1 MNCGYSFLLGL
12 VLASASGTAVPAWDH
27 PSHMTTAAIAF
38 AEIER
43 QRPDLIEPL
52 GLMLMKHPDPA
63 PFWVAASGA
72 TDSRERARR
81 MFIQAARWPDDS
93 KGTSND
99 RLSWHSARYPII
111 ADDASPE
118 TRALIEA
125 REGDPAGDAIEAL
138 QLQAAVMAN
147 PEAGADERALALTW
161 FLHVAGDIHQPM
173 HVTDLFSAEYP
184 TGNAAGGMSYVW
196 DPLQD
201 SATTLHILWDSN
213 FFRST
218 ALEDVDRY
226 AAELVEK
233 YPRSAFEQLG
243 TPSKKPDFEAWVRET
258 HQIGVDFVYGGGL
271 EFVSDPDK
279 GQTTEQMVGKMVK
292 YILFGVSPVEE
303 APEVPAEYWDQLQEI
318 ARSQVTLAGYRMA
331 DVIIAAADSLLAERS
346 LSGRILDA
354 ADNVPDRAEE

>member
-1 MNCGYSFLLGL
+1 MLRKFLLIGSA
-12 VLASASGTAVPAWDH
+12 VLASVSTSAHAWDH

-52 GLMLMKHPDPA
+52 GLMMMRHPDPA

-81 MFIQAARWPDDS
+81 MFIEASRWPDDS

-99 RLSWHSARYPII
+99 RLSWHSARFPII
-111 ADDASPE
+111 ADDVPAE

-125 REGDPAGDAIEAL
+125 REGAPAGDAIEAL
-138 QLQAAVMAN
+138 HLQAAVLAN
-147 PEAGADERALALTW
+147 PEAGADERALALSW
-161 FLHVAGDIHQPM
+161 FLHIAGDIHQPM
-173 HVTDLFSAEYP
+173 HTTDLFSAEYP
-184 TGNAAGGMSYVW
+184 TGNAAGAMSYVW

-201 SATTLHILWDSN
+201 SAATLHILWDSN
-213 FFRST
+213 SFRST

-233 YPRSAFEQLG
+233 HPRSTFPQLA
-243 TPSKKPDFEAWVRET
+243 PRSKNPDFEAWVRET
-258 HQIGVDFVYGGGL
+258 HQIGVEFAYGGGI

-279 GQTTEQMVGKMVK
+279 DQTTEQMVGKIVN
-292 YILFGVSPVEE
+292 YILFGVSPVED
-303 APEVPAEYWDQLQEI
+303 APKVPAEYWTQLQEVVQ
-318 ARSQVTLAGYRMA
+318 SQVTLAGYRMA
-331 DVIIAAADSLLAERS
+331 DVIIAAADSLVAERS
-346 LSGRILDA
+346 LSGSILDA
-354 ADNVPDRAEE
+354 ADNVPKRAEE

>member
-1 MNCGYSFLLGL
+1 MSCRSSFVLGL
-12 VLASASGTAVPAWDH
+12 VLASASGTAVSAWDH

-184 TGNAAGGMSYVW
+184 TGNSAGAQSYVW
-196 DPLQD
+196 DPLLD

-218 ALEDVDRY
+218 ALGDVDRY
-226 AAELVEK
+226 AVELVEK

-243 TPSKKPDFEAWVRET
+243 APSKTPDFEAWARET
-258 HQIGVDFVYGGGL
+258 HQIAVDFAYGGGI

-279 GQTTEQMVGKMVK
+279 DQTAEQLVGKMVK
-292 YILFGVSPVEE
+292 YILFGVSPLED
-303 APEVPAEYWDQLQEI
+303 APEVPAEYWEQLQEN
-318 ARSQVTLAGYRMA
+318 AQSQVTLAGYRMA
-331 DVIIAAADSLLAERS
+331 DVIIAAADSLIAERS

-354 ADNVPDRAEE
+354 ADNVPERAGE